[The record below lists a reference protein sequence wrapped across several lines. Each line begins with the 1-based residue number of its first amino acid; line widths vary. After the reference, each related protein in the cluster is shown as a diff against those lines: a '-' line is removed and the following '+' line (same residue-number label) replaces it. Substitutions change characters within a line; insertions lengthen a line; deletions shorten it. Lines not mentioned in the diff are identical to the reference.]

1 MKPLSVFKKRDSL
14 ICDVIIREE
23 DYFDLM
29 RIFLRLRF
37 NLRVRF
43 FFHLAVKLK
52 MEREFFFVSQ
62 TSKIGLFRCFSSCVM
77 MHKPSS

>member
-1 MKPLSVFKKRDSL
+1 M
-14 ICDVIIREE
+14 CDVIIREE

-52 MEREFFFVSQ
+52 RSEFFLWSVRHP
-62 TSKIGLFRCFSSCVM
+62 K
-77 MHKPSS
+77 